1 MFDIEWLTKIF
12 TNNKL
17 KQTNK
22 NNIIKIVSTDSRNIK
37 ENRLF
42 IPLKVYHF
50 DGHDHVNEAIKNGA
64 QAIIWDQ
71 EKPLSIKEL
80 PIEVSVFYVS
90 DTLKALQLRAAE
102 YRKLINPKVIGITGS
117 NGKTTTKDLL
127 EATLTDTYMTVATKG
142 NLNNHIGLPLTILNM
157 KRHTE
162 VLILEMGMSNF
173 GEIELLS
180 NIAKPNYAII
190 TNIGESHI
198 EHLGSRKG
206 IAQAKLEIA
215 NGLSKDGL
223 LIIDGDEPLLTSYNE
238 HEHVI
243 RCGID
248 EANDVIISD
257 INVTEEQTTFTLDG
271 MERFFIPLLG
281 KHHALNASF
290 VITLAKR
297 LGMKQQMIQN
307 GLMNVNHT
315 SMRLEKILGETD
327 VTIINDAYNA
337 SPTSMKGAINVV
349 KELDAFANKVLVLGD
364 VLELGEYSQSL
375 HQSVAEVIEPPINVV
390 YTYGEAVETIA
401 KYVSHTNPEI
411 DVQHFTN
418 EADFKSAL
426 KNQANESTVM
436 LFKASRGMAFEKF
449 IEALMK

>member
-1 MFDIEWLTKIF
+1 MLCTINFLQDIFNDQHGAVNPATEIHS
-12 TNNKL
+12 
-17 KQTNK
+17 
-22 NNIIKIVSTDSRNIK
+22 IMTDSR
-37 ENRLF
+37 EQLSQALF
-42 IPLKVYHF
+42 VPIIGERF
-50 DGHDHVNEAIKNGA
+50 DAHQFIH
-64 QAIIWDQ
+64 QAIDSGAIAVLWDR
-71 EKPLSIKEL
+71 KHSIPEEL
-80 PIEVSVFYVS
+80 LEHISFFVVQ
-90 DTLKALQLRAAE
+90 DTTVALQTLAKAYCE
-102 YRKLINPKVIGITGS
+102 KVNPTVIGVTGS

-127 EATLTDTYMTVATKG
+127 HAVLQKQFKTHATKG
-142 NLNNHIGLPLTILNM
+142 NYNNEIGLPLTILQM
-157 KRHTE
+157 EQQTE
-162 VLILEMGMSNF
+162 VLILEMGMSSF
-173 GEIELLS
+173 GEIDTLTKM
-180 NIAKPNYAII
+180 AKPNYAII

-243 RCGID
+243 RCGMD

-290 VITLAKR
+290 VITLAKK

-307 GLMNVNHT
+307 GLMHVNHT
-315 SMRLEKILGETD
+315 SMRFEKIIGKND